1 MAHQVLALQSLT
13 DYEKGST
20 VSVGTITGGTRS
32 NVVPDEC
39 QLMVDVRVTT
49 EAEAE
54 RMSTLIKGLKPNL
67 PGAQVKVTGGL
78 ERAPM
83 PHTVAIAEA
92 YHRAYTIGEKLGIPI
107 SEGSTGGGS
116 DANLIAPFG
125 VPILDGL
132 GPQGNGAHTHT

>member
-1 MAHQVLALQSLT
+1 M
-13 DYEKGST
+13 
-20 VSVGTITGGTRS
+20 
-32 NVVPDEC
+32 
-39 QLMVDVRVTT
+39 
-49 EAEAE
+49 
-54 RMSTLIKGLKPNL
+54 
-67 PGAQVKVTGGL
+67 KVTGGL

-83 PHTVAIAEA
+83 PRTAAIAEA

-132 GPQGNGAHTHT
+132 GPQGNGAHTHTESLTLTSLAPRTALLAGILSEWPQD